1 MVPFQFKETALA
13 ECIDDGWPP
22 IVCVDRGRFLCA
34 VGLRW
39 IGENRRLLGTFFSA
53 NDSKKYR

>member
-34 VGLRW
+34 VGLGCGGLVRTA
-39 IGENRRLLGTFFSA
+39 GF
-53 NDSKKYR
+53 